1 MKKQL
6 LLILVVV
13 LSVFLLFHVNQWM
26 KNENEVWT
34 AIENREWEAR
44 GTGVYFYEENNQKYG
59 LYMIYGSGLPVIS
72 SYKSKVRIINDV
84 EIEMEIPDH
93 SINLQSTDQ
102 QVQVSRLKW
111 NQGKLTMDGLI
122 FEASKT
128 SEKHKWVLNLRA
140 K

>member
-26 KNENEVWT
+26 KNENEIWT

-72 SYKSKVRIINDV
+72 SHKSIVRIINDV

-111 NQGKLTMDGLI
+111 DQGKLTMGGLI
-122 FEASKT
+122 FEASET

>member
-1 MKKQL
+1 MKKRL
-6 LLILVVV
+6 LLVLAVV
-13 LSVFLLFHVNQWM
+13 LSMFLLFHVNQWM
-26 KNENEVWT
+26 KNEYEIWT
-34 AIENREWEAR
+34 TIVNREWDAK

-72 SYKSKVRIINDV
+72 SHKSKVRIINEH

-93 SINLQSTDQ
+93 PMNVQSTDQ
-102 QVQVSRLKW
+102 KLQVSRLQW

-122 FEASKT
+122 FEASET

>member
-13 LSVFLLFHVNQWM
+13 LSVFLLFHVNLWM
-26 KNENEVWT
+26 KNEYKIWT

-59 LYMIYGSGLPVIS
+59 LYMIYGSGIPVIS
-72 SYKSKVRIINDV
+72 SHKSKVKIINDF

-111 NQGKLTMDGLI
+111 DQGKLTMGGLI

-128 SEKHKWVLNLRA
+128 SEKHKWVLNLRS

>member
-6 LLILVVV
+6 LLILAVV

-26 KNENEVWT
+26 KNEYEIWT

-72 SYKSKVRIINDV
+72 SHKSKVRIINDF

-111 NQGKLTMDGLI
+111 DQGKLTMGGLI
-122 FEASKT
+122 FEASET

>member
-6 LLILVVV
+6 LLVLAVV
-13 LSVFLLFHVNQWM
+13 LSMLLLFHVNQWM
-26 KNENEVWT
+26 KKEYEIWT
-34 AIENREWEAR
+34 AIENREWDAK

-59 LYMIYGSGLPVIS
+59 LYMIYGSGIPVVS
-72 SYKSKVRIINDV
+72 SHKSKVRIINDH

-93 SINLQSTDQ
+93 PINLQSTDQ

-111 NQGKLTMDGLI
+111 NQGKLTMDGLT

-128 SEKHKWVLNLRA
+128 SEKHKWVLDLRA

>member
-6 LLILVVV
+6 LLVLAVV
-13 LSVFLLFHVNQWM
+13 LSMFLLFRVNQWM
-26 KNENEVWT
+26 KNEYEIWT
-34 AIENREWEAR
+34 TIVNREWDAK

-72 SYKSKVRIINDV
+72 SHKSKVRIINDH

-93 SINLQSTDQ
+93 PMNVQSTDQ
-102 QVQVSRLKW
+102 KLQVSRLQW
-111 NQGKLTMDGLI
+111 NQGKLTMDGLT
-122 FEASKT
+122 FEASET
-128 SEKHKWVLNLRA
+128 SEKHEGVLNLRA

>member
-26 KNENEVWT
+26 KNENEIWT

>member
-1 MKKQL
+1 
-6 LLILVVV
+6 
-13 LSVFLLFHVNQWM
+13 M
-26 KNENEVWT
+26 KNEYEIWT

-44 GTGVYFYEENNQKYG
+44 GIGVYFYEENNQKYG

-72 SYKSKVRIINDV
+72 SHKSKVRIINDV
-84 EIEMEIPDH
+84 EIELEIPDH

-111 NQGKLTMDGLI
+111 DQGKLTMDGLI
-122 FEASKT
+122 FEASET
-128 SEKHKWVLNLRA
+128 SENKWVLNLRA

>member
-26 KNENEVWT
+26 KNENEIWT

-122 FEASKT
+122 FEASET

>member
-26 KNENEVWT
+26 KNENEIWT
-34 AIENREWEAR
+34 VIENREWEAR

-72 SYKSKVRIINDV
+72 SHKSKVRIINDV

-93 SINLQSTDQ
+93 SINFQSTDQ

-111 NQGKLTMDGLI
+111 NQGKLTMGGLI
-122 FEASKT
+122 FEASET

>member
-1 MKKQL
+1 MKKQS

-26 KNENEVWT
+26 KNEYEIWR

-72 SYKSKVRIINDV
+72 SYKSKVRIINDF

-111 NQGKLTMDGLI
+111 NQGKLTIGGLI
-122 FEASKT
+122 FEALET

>member
-26 KNENEVWT
+26 KNEYKIWT

-44 GTGVYFYEENNQKYG
+44 GTGVYFYE
-59 LYMIYGSGLPVIS
+59 
-72 SYKSKVRIINDV
+72 
-84 EIEMEIPDH
+84 
-93 SINLQSTDQ
+93 
-102 QVQVSRLKW
+102 
-111 NQGKLTMDGLI
+111 
-122 FEASKT
+122 FEASET